1 MNTNLKQLVKQSNT
15 VEFQKYVHLNP
26 SHVGLFYKNTYL
38 FIFNNETLTTQE
50 SVKMRLVKYVIST

>member
-15 VEFQKYVHLNP
+15 VEFQKYVNLNP

-38 FIFNNETLTTQE
+38 FIFNNKTLTQE
-50 SVKMRLVKYVIST
+50 SVKMRFVKYVIST